1 MKKQTN
7 VAICQ
12 FVNDEISHKF
22 NMLVKIMLFTLIN
35 IFFILTAHVS
45 ANSIKS
51 IDMDVYIDNEGN
63 ATITEVWNTELTEG
77 TEGYRTYKDMGNSV
91 ISNFSVTDQTGT
103 IYERISNWNR
113 NSSFDS
119 KAYKCGIHDLSDGV
133 ELCWGISNYGDNT
146 YTLKYNISNLVTQYT
161 DKQGIYFNFLNL
173 GQTVLDA
180 KITIHSTYKFSGDN
194 AKIWSFGNDGTIS
207 FNDGNIILKSL
218 GKLPYYKYMVGLVRF
233 ENNLFNTS
241 NTSSKSFEEIYD
253 SAMSTVSKETTKKP
267 YNSYQNQKKSG
278 LMKEIGFFIILIILY
293 INLKSMKNKVKI
305 RQALDLGPMI
315 TPEEIT
321 YFRDIPCGGDLYY
334 AYWIMMKF
342 EIMKENECKNAII
355 GAILLKW
362 VKEGYIELSKTKKG
376 IFNFKNNNYAITFK
390 NINTNEFFQKDES
403 ERYLMR
409 ILKQAS
415 EDNILEADELENW
428 CNKNYF
434 VMNYW
439 FNMLIEETSKKMQK
453 KGLLKTEQA
462 KIKKFWRT
470 ETIITTYVDPLVR
483 KDALNLLGLRKF
495 LLEYTLISD
504 REHIEVHI
512 LENYLVF
519 AQLLGI
525 ADKVEEQFSKLC
537 PDFYEISNI
546 NIKDISFYTTSLAI
560 GMVSNVARETLREE
574 RRRASGGGG
583 RFHDETTSS
592 FSDDYRDDDR
602 GGDSYSS
609 GGRSAGGSSGGG
621 FR

>member
-1 MKKQTN
+1 ML
-7 VAICQ
+7 Q
-12 FVNDEISHKF
+12 FYPF
-22 NMLVKIMLFTLIN
+22 N
-35 IFFILTAHVS
+35 
-45 ANSIKS
+45 
-51 IDMDVYIDNEGN
+51 
-63 ATITEVWNTELTEG
+63 
-77 TEGYRTYKDMGNSV
+77 
-91 ISNFSVTDQTGT
+91 
-103 IYERISNWNR
+103 
-113 NSSFDS
+113 
-119 KAYKCGIHDLSDGV
+119 
-133 ELCWGISNYGDNT
+133 
-146 YTLKYNISNLVTQYT
+146 
-161 DKQGIYFNFLNL
+161 LN
-173 GQTVLDA
+173 
-180 KITIHSTYKFSGDN
+180 
-194 AKIWSFGNDGTIS
+194 
-207 FNDGNIILKSL
+207 
-218 GKLPYYKYMVGLVRF
+218 
-233 ENNLFNTS
+233 
-241 NTSSKSFEEIYD
+241 
-253 SAMSTVSKETTKKP
+253 
-267 YNSYQNQKKSG
+267 
-278 LMKEIGFFIILIILY
+278 
-293 INLKSMKNKVKI
+293 SMKNKVKI

-434 VMNYW
+434 VMNDW

-504 REHIEVHI
+504 RQHIEVHI

-560 GMVSNVARETLREE
+560 GMVSNVARETLREN

-583 RFHDETTSS
+583 SFHDETTSS